1 MAISRA
7 RLVLVVLLAL
17 ITVLP
22 AAACTGSGQAGR
34 AAATPGGPATIVVPL
49 RGTDYTQF
57 VDNDQGPGQVFLR
70 YPLGRIG
77 LWSTPDG
84 EIADSVTRGVML
96 SSTRDPCP
104 HTATRGA

>member
-1 MAISRA
+1 VI
-7 RLVLVVLLAL
+7 LLAL
-17 ITVLP
+17 TTVLP
-22 AAACTGSGQAGR
+22 GWRHALVSGQAGR
-34 AAATPGGPATIVVPL
+34 AAATPGGPATIVAPL

-84 EIADSVTRGVML
+84 EIADSVTRGGDAL
-96 SSTRDPCP
+96 SHR
-104 HTATRGA
+104 